1 MATLLMGCD
10 SAEEQ
15 AQKHLEK
22 AIELAEAGDVA
33 RARVELRNA
42 VSKDES
48 LIEAHL
54 MLAQLFIEEDATPAA
69 FAAYRRVFEMRPD
82 HLEAARNLAQIA
94 LDAQAFEDAEKYAAA
109 AVKLAPE
116 DPEIAAVKAVL
127 AHRLAV
133 VEKDDVAIGRA
144 IRQARDLLVV
154 EPELLRAR
162 RMLTGAAIDVGNIAE
177 ARKLL
182 EKGLELHPKDR
193 VLHNQQLLLL
203 TRLQDDVRI
212 EVHLLKMIDLW
223 PEDEAL
229 EKVIIQFYLHA
240 GRLDDAET
248 WVRSRIEPKGDAA
261 EPRLSYLRFLSELR
275 STEAMRDALVE
286 MLTQSPLP
294 NDIASNL
301 PLFRAMQARVNFSLG
316 ERTQAISDMEVLIAE
331 LEAEGEVNGELAE
344 QSNHF
349 KIQLAQMHL
358 QSGNPVGSRALVE
371 EVLER
376 DQGQTD
382 ALKMKSAWQIEED
395 NTDAAIVNLRSA
407 LSNAPNDSQAL
418 TLLAQ
423 AYQRE
428 GRTGLMADMLARA
441 VEASNQGVQ
450 ESLRYARYL
459 ISRQEL
465 PSAETVLI
473 DALRRQSNSADVL
486 FLLGR
491 VHLSMESWGRLH
503 QDIDA
508 LRKRFVDDEDIQRR
522 TDELQAE
529 MLQHQGRDA
538 DLNAFLLGLID
549 QSADDFG
556 ARVAMIQNT
565 IRQGDIAQAYEDALA
580 LEQDAPRQPLISVI
594 LAQLETV
601 MGTSGQ
607 ARNRLQELVEKIPA
621 FEQGWT
627 SLYSLDVQEG
637 RDVQAGEVLTDALE
651 ALPESRVLNL
661 IQAQRDERDGDLE
674 EAIAIYEELYAR
686 DSSDVIVAN
695 NLASLLSAA
704 RNDEETLE
712 RAWRVARRLNGAQH
726 PALRDTYGW
735 LALLRGEAEVA
746 LRELKAAAEGL
757 PEDPSVAYHLGRAY
771 AANGQIEEAAVEYA
785 RARELITEGATTY
798 PGLVDQ
804 IKTYQ
809 AQLAN

>member
-1 MATLLMGCD
+1 MGCD

-248 WVRSRIEPKGDAA
+248 WVRSRIEQKGDAA

-407 LSNAPNDSQAL
+407 LSNAPNDPQAL

-491 VHLSMESWGRLH
+491 VHLSMESWGPLH

-565 IRQGDIAQAYEDALA
+565 IRQGDVAQAYEDALA

-771 AANGQIEEAAVEYA
+771 AANGQIEKAAVEYA